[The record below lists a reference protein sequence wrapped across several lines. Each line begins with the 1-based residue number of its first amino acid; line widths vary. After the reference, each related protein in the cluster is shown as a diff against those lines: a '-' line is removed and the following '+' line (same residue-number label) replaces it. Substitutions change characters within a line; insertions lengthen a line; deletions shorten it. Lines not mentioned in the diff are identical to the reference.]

1 MTQNPL
7 ISVVIPTRNRP
18 ALVLRAVESARRQTY
33 RPIQIVVVVDG
44 PDEASVK
51 ALRDVQDQHLKIVA
65 LQENVGG
72 SEARNTG
79 VRESSG
85 EWIALLDDDDEW
97 LPEKLEKQMTLLQS
111 LPEKYAFV
119 ACRFTERSA
128 DEVRTYPLRLPEPG
142 ESIDNYMCRPRGL
155 RTGGELLQ
163 TSTLLAPRQLLL
175 DVPFVRGLKR
185 GQEFVWLVEANTR
198 GKAAFHVVPE
208 VLSFFNAE
216 GFSDAFRVSKKPKW
230 RSFYGALQSIRN
242 LFDPKAYAYCIATR
256 VLTDAIAC
264 DEPWSVKFGLLKD
277 CILNGGLFPHCIAVF
292 LYIWMLPPAT
302 RRRLGEGLRFLK
314 RSGRTPSHR
323 VAEA

>member
-18 ALVLRAVESARRQTY
+18 GFVLRAVESARRQTY

-44 PDEASVK
+44 PDEPSVK
-51 ALRDVQDQHLKIVA
+51 ALEGIQDEHLRIVA
-65 LQENVGG
+65 LRENVGG

-85 EWIALLDDDDEW
+85 EWIAFLDDDDEW
-97 LPEKLEKQMTLLQS
+97 LPEKLEKQMAMAQGLS
-111 LPEKYAFV
+111 NKYSFV
-119 ACRFTERSA
+119 ACKFTERNG

-142 ESIDNYMCRPRGL
+142 ESIDNYMCRPRGV

-163 TSTLLAPRQLLL
+163 TSTLLAPRKLLI
-175 DVPFVRGLKR
+175 DVPFVKGLKR

-198 GKAAFHVVPE
+198 GKAGFQVVPE
-208 VLSFFNAE
+208 VLSFFNAT
-216 GFSDAFRVSKKPKW
+216 GFSDATRVSAKPKW
-230 RSFYGALQSIRN
+230 RSFYTCLQSIKD

-264 DEPWSVKFGLLKD
+264 DEPWRAKLGLFKD
-277 CILNGGLFPHCIAVF
+277 CMLNGGLFPHCVGIF
-292 LYIWMLPPAT
+292 LYIWVLPPAT
-302 RRRLGEGLRFLK
+302 RRRLGEGMRSLK
-314 RSGRTPSHR
+314 RSGSAENHS